1 MGINYQ
7 HNVIGDGFSLERLV
21 YRPLDPS
28 QTPATSTLSLDDVV
42 TPTPT
47 PTLVTLAP
55 GPAFDFEAARAEF
68 VAARARWEVGGSTD
82 YELESLVLCECP
94 ESNRPLKITV
104 RKGVIESIID
114 LESGKAI
121 TRYIYDYTHAYTY
134 KTIRD
139 RFDQIGHALRDPLQT
154 YYLRAEYHPELGY
167 PTYLEI
173 DFQYGVPDD
182 GFELERLIYKPLDP

>member
-1 MGINYQ
+1 M
-7 HNVIGDGFSLERLV
+7 VCV
-21 YRPLDPS
+21 
-28 QTPATSTLSLDDVV
+28 
-42 TPTPT
+42 
-47 PTLVTLAP
+47 
-55 GPAFDFEAARAEF
+55 
-68 VAARARWEVGGSTD
+68 
-82 YELESLVLCECP
+82 CP
-94 ESNRPLKITV
+94 ESDRPLKITV